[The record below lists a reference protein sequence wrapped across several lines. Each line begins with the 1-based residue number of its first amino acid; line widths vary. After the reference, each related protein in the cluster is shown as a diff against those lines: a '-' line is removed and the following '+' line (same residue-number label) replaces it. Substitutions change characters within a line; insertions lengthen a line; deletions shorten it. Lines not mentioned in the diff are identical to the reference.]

1 MQTLGVG
8 VIGFGFMGRVHAHNY
23 RSMPIFYD
31 PVPVRTKLVGVAD
44 TEPERS
50 RRRCEPSSLLKRDS
64 LAM

>member
-8 VIGFGFMGRVHAHNY
+8 IIGFGFMGRSTPYDY

-44 TEPERS
+44 VDPERS
-50 RRRCEPSSLLKRDS
+50 RLKR
-64 LAM
+64 